1 MRSEKGW
8 VKTLALTLV
17 AKLELVYVDE
27 SCQKLSWMKRVRKK
41 TMTGDGGLYTTHGWL
56 VWKLQAIA
64 QLMVKCF
71 PWTK

>member
-56 VWKLQAIA
+56 V
-64 QLMVKCF
+64 
-71 PWTK
+71 